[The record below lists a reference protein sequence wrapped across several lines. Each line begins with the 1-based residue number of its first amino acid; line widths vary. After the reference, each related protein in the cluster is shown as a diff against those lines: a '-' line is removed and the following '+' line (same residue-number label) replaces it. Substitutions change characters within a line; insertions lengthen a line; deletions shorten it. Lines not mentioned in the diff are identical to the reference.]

1 MDDDDR
7 VLLMHFQFPEWTL
20 WATPGGGVEPGE
32 SLEVAIRR
40 ELKEEVGLV
49 DVELGPVIWE
59 RTHEFEF
66 AEYSGQHEKFFLV
79 HTSTDVIAPTFSKQE
94 LLAERLTGSRWWT
107 VREIREASDEQ
118 FAPRRLAALLETL
131 LKNGPPETV
140 IDTGV

>member
-1 MDDDDR
+1 MGDAGR
-7 VLLMHFQFPEWTL
+7 
-20 WATPGGGVEPGE
+20 GVEPGE

>member
-1 MDDDDR
+1 VDDDDR
-7 VLLMHFQFPEWTL
+7 VLLVHFQFPEWTL
-20 WATPGGGVEPGE
+20 WATPGGESNRGE

-79 HTSTDVIAPTFSKQE
+79 HTSHGCHCTDVLEARTP
-94 LLAERLTGSRWWT
+94 GG
-107 VREIREASDEQ
+107 ASDGLSVVDG
-118 FAPRRLAALLETL
+118 A
-131 LKNGPPETV
+131 
-140 IDTGV
+140 